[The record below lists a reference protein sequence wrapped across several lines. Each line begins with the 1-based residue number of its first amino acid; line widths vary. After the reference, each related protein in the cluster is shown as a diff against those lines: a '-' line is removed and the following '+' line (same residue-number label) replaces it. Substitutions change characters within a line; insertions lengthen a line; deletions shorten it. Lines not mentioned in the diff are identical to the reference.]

1 MCIDVMRDITTFRA
15 VCLVK
20 QYSSRDDASH
30 PESCRAPHP
39 IRRVR
44 RENPGLQAGSAGIT
58 LPSLRDVQLISLEV
72 AVNMMIAKLA
82 AWHRLYV
89 QLQAARLR
97 LKEAQPL
104 PEGDFVRSQLEE
116 EVIRLRVESDAQ
128 LQELKGFALPASAG
142 EQPGS
147 HRG

>member
-1 MCIDVMRDITTFRA
+1 MCGD
-15 VCLVK
+15 
-20 QYSSRDDASH
+20 
-30 PESCRAPHP
+30 
-39 IRRVR
+39 
-44 RENPGLQAGSAGIT
+44 
-58 LPSLRDVQLISLEV
+58 SLEV
-72 AVNMMIAKLA
+72 PVNMMIAKLA

-116 EVIRLRVESDAQ
+116 EVIRLRVASDAQ
-128 LQELKGFALPASAG
+128 LQELKGFALPASTG

>member
-1 MCIDVMRDITTFRA
+1 
-15 VCLVK
+15 
-20 QYSSRDDASH
+20 
-30 PESCRAPHP
+30 
-39 IRRVR
+39 
-44 RENPGLQAGSAGIT
+44 
-58 LPSLRDVQLISLEV
+58 
-72 AVNMMIAKLA
+72 MMIAKLA

-104 PEGDFVRSQLEE
+104 PEGDFMRSQLEE

-128 LQELKGFALPASAG
+128 LQELKGFALPAGAR

-147 HRG
+147 HPG